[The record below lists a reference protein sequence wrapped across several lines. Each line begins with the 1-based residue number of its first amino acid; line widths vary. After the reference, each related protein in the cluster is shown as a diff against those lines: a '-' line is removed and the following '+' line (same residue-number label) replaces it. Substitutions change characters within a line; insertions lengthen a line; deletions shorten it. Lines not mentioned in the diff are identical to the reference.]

1 MLVLRTFPVFAV
13 LFFVVPLIEIYLLIQ
28 VGSWVGVL
36 PTILLV
42 VLTAV
47 LGAFLLRQQGLSTL
61 ARFQQSLGKGRL
73 PAGELLEGVILLVGG
88 ALLMTPGFFTDLLG
102 FLCLLPFTR
111 PLLVQLLLNK
121 TAVKVHGAST
131 ASSTT
136 DDFYTRRQQTSVY
149 SKRDHQDHTTIEG
162 EYIRKDD

>member
-73 PAGELLEGVILLVGG
+73 PASELLEGVILLVGG
-88 ALLMTPGFFTDLLG
+88 ALLMTPGFFTDTLG

-111 PLLVQLLLNK
+111 PALIKLLLNK
-121 TAVKVHGAST
+121 TAVKVQGVGT
-131 ASSTT
+131 TSSQSE
-136 DDFYTRRQQTSVY
+136 DFHVHKQQSNVHSSRDRQGQ
-149 SKRDHQDHTTIEG
+149 TTIEG
-162 EYIRKDD
+162 EYVRKDE